1 MTQPDAPARTRPSPP
16 ASPSTLEVTGPHAA
30 GGGRAGRVV
39 RAAALAAGPLAFAL
53 MLWAG
58 PAGLTP
64 PQRAVAALGA
74 WMALWWLTECVPLS
88 ATALLPIAV
97 LPLSGV
103 CAVRE
108 ATAPFADEL
117 IFVFLGGF
125 LLGLGL
131 EATGLHRR
139 LALWAMLAAGTGPRG
154 LLAGVMLATG
164 VISMFVSNTATA
176 VMMLPIA
183 ASLARVVEAGAD
195 EGGGWD
201 ARSVR
206 NFGTSMVLG
215 VAYAATIGGMATPI
229 GTPPNLVMVGYA
241 KENLGT
247 PISFVQ
253 WGIVAAPVVALLLPL
268 AWGLL
273 VVMHPV
279 RAAGLAGGRGYLR
292 ERRRE
297 LGSVTGPEWAV
308 MVVFGLAVA
317 GWVLRTPIVG
327 WLGLTMKRGGKA
339 TDLLTDAVV
348 AIGAAVALLVVPVPH
363 GRGAR
368 MRPVLTWEQAE
379 RLPWGVLLLFGGG
392 LSMAWAIGHT
402 GLDGVLAGGL
412 TGLNGWPAWAVL
424 VVLAAAV
431 TFGGELASN
440 TAVATMLMPIL
451 GPAAKGMGMEPVGLL
466 MAAALASSLGFVL
479 PVATPPNALAYA
491 TGRVTAGQMA
501 RAGLALDLAGI
512 AVVAGVMG
520 TVGGWLMGVA
530 GIR

>member
-1 MTQPDAPARTRPSPP
+1 MDRTDDPLVTAAPAALP
-16 ASPSTLEVTGPHAA
+16 AAA
-30 GGGRAGRVV
+30 TGGRGWPWLRHC
-39 RAAALAAGPLAFAL
+39 ALAAGPLLFVAL
-53 MLWAG
+53 LWLLPPSVP
-58 PAGLTP
+58 PA
-64 PQRAVAALGA
+64 QRAVAALGA
-74 WMALWWLTECVPLS
+74 WMAAWWLTECVPLS

-103 CAVRE
+103 CTVRE

-139 LALWAMLAAGTGPRG
+139 VALWAMLAAGTGPRG

-183 ASLARVVEAGAD
+183 GSLAAVADGQAERGAA
-195 EGGGWD
+195 GWD
-201 ARSVR
+201 ARSAR
-206 NFGTSMVLG
+206 NFGASLVLG

-241 KENLGT
+241 KERLGT
-247 PISFVQ
+247 PVSFAQ
-253 WGIVAAPVVALLLPL
+253 WMIVALPVALALLPL

-273 VVMHPV
+273 VLLHPV
-279 RAAGLAGGRGYLR
+279 RARGIDGERAYLD

-297 LGSVTGPEWAV
+297 LGPLTWPEVAV
-308 MVVFGLAVA
+308 IAVFALAVA
-317 GWVLRTPIVG
+317 GWALRTQIVDG
-327 WLGLTMKRGGKA
+327 LGLRLDRAGRPA
-339 TDLLTDAVV
+339 DLLTDAVV
-348 AIGAAVALLVVPVPH
+348 AIGAALALLVIPVPR
-363 GRGAR
+363 GRGPRGAEGGR
-368 MRPVLTWEQAE
+368 ARPVLTWEQAE

-392 LSMAWAIGHT
+392 LAMAWAIGAT
-402 GLDGVLAGGL
+402 GLDRTLASGLGGL
-412 TGLNGWPAWAVL
+412 GGLPPVVL
-424 VVLAAAV
+424 LLALAAAV
-431 TFGGELASN
+431 TVGGELASN

-451 GPAAKGMGMEPVGLL
+451 GPAAAGLGMEPIGLL

-491 TGRVTAGQMA
+491 TGRVSAAGMA
-501 RAGLALDLAGI
+501 RAGAALDVIGVLVVALVMGLLGPTLLAWAGI
-512 AVVAGVMG
+512 A
-520 TVGGWLMGVA
+520 
-530 GIR
+530 R